1 MTTTPKTPTRIYLVR
16 NTDTGDE
23 RLVRAP
29 NVARALAHIVRVS
42 YTCEVASQEQLVAL
56 LTGSDPT
63 EVEDALTRDDD
74 APAASAAPPAPL
86 FEVVFC
92 PPDAYALPKA

>member
-1 MTTTPKTPTRIYLVR
+1 MNPTKTPTRIYLVR

-42 YTCEVASQEQLVAL
+42 YTCEVATQEQLVAL
-56 LTGSDPT
+56 LTTADPT
-63 EVEDALTRDDD
+63 EVEDALARDDEPTAD
-74 APAASAAPPAPL
+74 GSAQPGPAPALWPAPQQGPL
-86 FEVVFC
+86 S
-92 PPDAYALPKA
+92 

>member
-1 MTTTPKTPTRIYLVR
+1 MTTPKTPTRIYLVR

-42 YTCEVASQEQLVAL
+42 YTCEVATQEQLVAL
-56 LTGSDPT
+56 LTAIDPT
-63 EVEDALTRDDD
+63 EVEDAQARDDE
-74 APAASAAPPAPL
+74 AAHAPL
-86 FEVVFC
+86 FE
-92 PPDAYALPKA
+92 AGSESLPVAA